1 MIFNAKINAIMKNC
15 SSLKNSLDDEEKGD
29 FDGADYV
36 VAAAVDAVDVDAVAH
51 GRLGALR
58 FCDSV
63 LIHADLSCVADND
76 PVILGMYLFCFLTK
90 YSIGD

>member
-1 MIFNAKINAIMKNC
+1 MT
-15 SSLKNSLDDEEKGD
+15 
-29 FDGADYV
+29 V
-36 VAAAVDAVDVDAVAH
+36 AAVDAVDVDAVAH

-63 LIHADLSCVADND
+63 LIHVDLSCVADND